1 MAQAQ
6 EVVRRYQSQP
16 RWLVR
21 MPSLD
26 GVSMVKNI
34 ATPRENVCGMGL
46 KKGKPCGFRD

>member
-21 MPSLD
+21 MPD
-26 GVSMVKNI
+26 GVSMVHRHAEK
-34 ATPRENVCGMGL
+34 TCGMGL
-46 KKGKPCGFRD
+46 NKGKYLIHTLW